1 MKNLSVKLLNNISKI
16 FQYKKLIKKKNRKKI
31 KMEEIWIDFEKI
43 VDNIFYVNLY
53 EIILLRNKEWR
64 ILNAIQIINK
74 NIKIIFI
81 IECTNVNIIYL

>member
-16 FQYKKLIKKKNRKKI
+16 FQYKKLIKKKIEKKI
-31 KMEEIWIDFEKI
+31 EMEEIWIDFEKI

-81 IECTNVNIIYL
+81 I

>member
-16 FQYKKLIKKKNRKKI
+16 FQYKKLIKKKIEKKI
-31 KMEEIWIDFEKI
+31 EMEEIWIDFEKI